1 MTSAFRLSRLKLI
14 KNNKLPIFAV
24 MRTSKNVYFRN
35 FLLLVISV
43 FSLGGYAQTQS
54 LDSLKT
60 LLRKTIDQTKQVDLL
75 NDISSRYYYI
85 HYDSLMYYAEEA
97 FRRSLTIGYTGGEI
111 IALHRKCDYYINT
124 GDFKTAV
131 RLVEQAEL
139 LATKTNNKVLLAESY
154 LIRGD
159 IYGSIS
165 IFDQAYDY
173 YNSALQIFNQENQKA
188 RALKA
193 ENRICLTL
201 YVYNDRY
208 EKALEIFKKVLKGA
222 EALGDRELIVTGL
235 NNVAAM
241 YGKLGENDKALELF
255 KRALRINLESRE
267 NFMAASNMVS
277 MASIYASSGKNDTAA
292 VYYSKALEYAG
303 NDRNVL
309 VRNLLQLRRGIFYYK
324 TENFEYAINDLNE
337 VFTISEQSGWAE
349 PAMQSAELLAKIYE
363 KKGNDQLSLYFLQKY
378 IDNLKVF
385 ESEGNTRK
393 MAELEVKYNFEKEA
407 LRIEAVNRRKTI
419 LLSSALI
426 TSILVIIL
434 VIILLIHIRTR
445 ASAAKLLH
453 KNEMLQKEQIKQ
465 SLANQLELRNKEITS
480 NIILLQRKN
489 EMLTGIADKLMNAKH
504 QFTEQ
509 NRDFIEKCIVELRES
524 TDDTD
529 WKNFELQFNNIYE
542 SFYKKLD
549 HINPNLTVNDRRLC
563 AYLRLNMTTKEI
575 AALTNLS
582 VHSVEVA
589 RHRLR
594 KKLGIDDPSVLL
606 VSFLEHL

>member
-1 MTSAFRLSRLKLI
+1 
-14 KNNKLPIFAV
+14 
-24 MRTSKNVYFRN
+24 MRTSKIAFLRN
-35 FLLLVISV
+35 LLLLLISASALAV
-43 FSLGGYAQTQS
+43 NSQTNS
-54 LDSLKT
+54 LDSLKIT
-60 LLRKTIDQTKQVDLL
+60 LSKTIDQTKQIDLL
-75 NDISSRYYYI
+75 NEISAKYYYI
-85 HYDSLMYYAEEA
+85 HYDSLMSFAEEA
-97 FRRSLTIGYTGGEI
+97 FRRSVAAGYTDGEI
-111 IALHRKCDYYINT
+111 VALHRKCDYYINT
-124 GDFKTAV
+124 GDFKTAG
-131 RLVEQAEL
+131 LLIEQAER

-173 YNSALQIFNQENQKA
+173 YNSALQIFNKENQKA

-193 ENRICLTL
+193 ENRICVTL
-201 YVYNDRY
+201 YVYNDRH
-208 EKALEIFKKVLKGA
+208 EKALEVFQKVLKGA
-222 EALGDRELIVTGL
+222 EAIHDKELIVTGL

-255 KRALRINLESRE
+255 NRALRINLESRE

-277 MASIYASSGKNDTAA
+277 MASIYASSGNNDTAA
-292 VYYSKALEYAG
+292 FYYSKALEYAG
-303 NDRNVL
+303 NDKNVL

-324 TENFEYAINDLNE
+324 TEDIEHAINDLDE
-337 VFTISEQSGWAE
+337 VFTVSEQAGWAE
-349 PAMQSAELLAKIYE
+349 TAMQSAELLAKIYE
-363 KKGNDQLSLYFLQKY
+363 KQGNEQLSLHYLKKY
-378 IDNLKVF
+378 IENLKIF

-393 MAELEVKYNFEKEA
+393 MAELEVKYDFEKEA
-407 LRIEAVNRRKTI
+407 LRIEALNRRKTI

-426 TSILVIIL
+426 TSILIIIL

-445 ASAAKLLH
+445 ATSAKLKH
-453 KNEMLQKEQIKQ
+453 KNEMLEKEQIKQ
-465 SLANQLELRNKEITS
+465 NLANQLELRNKEITS
-480 NIILLQRKN
+480 NIILLQKKN
-489 EMLTGIADKLMNAKH
+489 EILTGIADKLMKAKH

-509 NRDFIEKCIVELRES
+509 NRDFIEKCIVELREN

-529 WKNFELQFNNIYE
+529 WKNFELQFNQIYE

-549 HINPNLTVNDRRLC
+549 NINPNLTVNDRRLC

-594 KKLGIDDPSVLL
+594 KKLQIDDPSILL

>member
-1 MTSAFRLSRLKLI
+1 
-14 KNNKLPIFAV
+14 
-24 MRTSKNVYFRN
+24 MRTSKIAFLRN
-35 FLLLVISV
+35 LLLLLISASALAV
-43 FSLGGYAQTQS
+43 NSQTNS

-60 LLRKTIDQTKQVDLL
+60 TLSKTIDQTKQIDLL
-75 NDISSRYYYI
+75 NEISAKYYYI
-85 HYDSLMYYAEEA
+85 HYDSLMSFAEEA
-97 FRRSLTIGYTGGEI
+97 FRRSVAAGYTDGEI
-111 IALHRKCDYYINT
+111 VALHRKCDYYINT
-124 GDFKTAV
+124 GDFKTAGH
-131 RLVEQAEL
+131 LIEQAER
-139 LATKTNNKVLLAESY
+139 LATKTNHKVLLAESY

-173 YNSALQIFNQENQKA
+173 YNSALQIFNKENQKA

-201 YVYNDRY
+201 YVYNDRH
-208 EKALEIFKKVLKGA
+208 EKALEVFQKVLKGA
-222 EALGDRELIVTGL
+222 EAIHDKELIVTGL

-255 KRALRINLESRE
+255 NRALRINLESRE

-277 MASIYASSGKNDTAA
+277 MASIYASSGNNDAA
-292 VYYSKALEYAG
+292 AFYYSKALEYAG
-303 NDRNVL
+303 NDKNVL

-324 TENFEYAINDLNE
+324 TEDIEHAINDLDE
-337 VFTISEQSGWAE
+337 VFTVSEQAGWAE

-363 KKGNDQLSLYFLQKY
+363 KQGNEQLSLHYLKKY
-378 IDNLKVF
+378 IEYLKIF

-393 MAELEVKYNFEKEA
+393 MAELEVKYDFEKEA
-407 LRIEAVNRRKTI
+407 LRIEALNRRKTI

-426 TSILVIIL
+426 TSILIIIL

-445 ASAAKLLH
+445 ATSAKLKH
-453 KNEMLQKEQIKQ
+453 KNEMLEKEQIKQ
-465 SLANQLELRNKEITS
+465 NLANQLELRNKEITS
-480 NIILLQRKN
+480 NIILLQKKN
-489 EMLTGIADKLMNAKH
+489 EILTGIADKLMKAKH

-509 NRDFIEKCIVELRES
+509 NRDFIEKCIVELREN

-529 WKNFELQFNNIYE
+529 WKNFELQFNQIYE

-549 HINPNLTVNDRRLC
+549 NINPNLTVNDRRLC

-594 KKLGIDDPSVLL
+594 KKLQIDDPSILL

>member
-1 MTSAFRLSRLKLI
+1 
-14 KNNKLPIFAV
+14 
-24 MRTSKNVYFRN
+24 MRTSKIAFLRN
-35 FLLLVISV
+35 LLLLLISASALAV
-43 FSLGGYAQTQS
+43 NSQTNS
-54 LDSLKT
+54 LDSLKIA
-60 LLRKTIDQTKQVDLL
+60 LSKTIDQKKQIDLL
-75 NDISSRYYYI
+75 NEISAKYYYI
-85 HYDSLMYYAEEA
+85 HYDSLMSFAEEA
-97 FRRSLTIGYTGGEI
+97 FRRSVAAGYTDGEI
-111 IALHRKCDYYINT
+111 VALHRKCDYYINT
-124 GDFKTAV
+124 GDFKTAGH
-131 RLVEQAEL
+131 LIEQAER

-165 IFDQAYDY
+165 IFDQAYDF
-173 YNSALQIFNQENQKA
+173 YNSALQIFNKENQKA

-201 YVYNDRY
+201 YVYNDRH
-208 EKALEIFKKVLKGA
+208 EKALEVFQKVLKGA
-222 EALGDRELIVTGL
+222 ETIHDKELIVTGL

-241 YGKLGENDKALELF
+241 YGKLGENGKALELF
-255 KRALRINLESRE
+255 NRALRINLESRE

-277 MASIYASSGKNDTAA
+277 MASIYASSGNNDTAA
-292 VYYSKALEYAG
+292 YYYSKALEYAG
-303 NDRNVL
+303 NNKNVL

-324 TENFEYAINDLNE
+324 TEDIEHAINDLNE
-337 VFTISEQSGWAE
+337 VFTVSEQAGWAE

-363 KKGNDQLSLYFLQKY
+363 TQDNDQLSLYYLKKY
-378 IDNLKVF
+378 IENLKVF

-393 MAELEVKYNFEKEA
+393 MAELEVKYDFEKEA
-407 LRIEAVNRRKTI
+407 LRIEALNRRKTI

-426 TSILVIIL
+426 TSILIIIL

-445 ASAAKLLH
+445 ATSAKLKH
-453 KNEMLQKEQIKQ
+453 KNEMLEKEQIKQ
-465 SLANQLELRNKEITS
+465 NLANQLELRNKEITS
-480 NIILLQRKN
+480 NIILLQKKN
-489 EMLTGIADKLMNAKH
+489 EILTGIADKLMKAKH

-509 NRDFIEKCIVELRES
+509 NRDFIEKCIVELREN

-529 WKNFELQFNNIYE
+529 WKNFELQFNQIYE

-549 HINPNLTVNDRRLC
+549 NINPNLTVNDRRLC

-594 KKLGIDDPSVLL
+594 KKLQIDDPSILL

>member
-1 MTSAFRLSRLKLI
+1 
-14 KNNKLPIFAV
+14 
-24 MRTSKNVYFRN
+24 MRTSKNVCFRN
-35 FLLLVISV
+35 LLLLLISV
-43 FSLGGYAQTQS
+43 FTLGGYAQTQS

-60 LLRKTIDQTKQVDLL
+60 LLSKSIDQTKQIDLL
-75 NDISSRYYYI
+75 NEISAKYYYI
-85 HYDSLMYYAEEA
+85 HYDSLMSYAEEA
-97 FRRSLTIGYTGGEI
+97 FRRSVAADYTDGEI
-111 IALHRKCDYYINT
+111 VALHRKCDYYINT
-124 GDFKTAV
+124 GDFKTAGH
-131 RLVEQAEL
+131 LVEQAER

-173 YNSALQIFNQENQKA
+173 YNSALQIFKNENQKA

-208 EKALEIFKKVLKGA
+208 EKALEVFQKVLKGA
-222 EALGDRELIVTGL
+222 EAIHDKELIVTGL

-241 YGKLGENDKALELF
+241 YGKLGENAKALELF
-255 KRALRINLESRE
+255 NMALRINLESRE

-277 MASIYASSGKNDTAA
+277 MASIYASMGNNDTAA
-292 VYYSKALEYAG
+292 FYYSKALEYAG
-303 NDRNVL
+303 SDKNVL

-324 TENFEYAINDLNE
+324 TGNIENAIADLNE
-337 VFTISEQSGWAE
+337 VFTVSEQAGWAE

-363 KKGNDQLSLYFLQKY
+363 NQDNDQLSLYYLKKY
-378 IDNLKVF
+378 IENLKIF

-393 MAELEVKYNFEKEA
+393 MAELEVKYDFEKEA

-426 TSILVIIL
+426 TSVLIIIL
-434 VIILLIHIRTR
+434 IIILLIHIRTR
-445 ASAAKLLH
+445 ASAAKLMH
-453 KNEMLQKEQIKQ
+453 KNEMLEKEQIKQ
-465 SLANQLELRNKEITS
+465 NLANQLELRNKEITS
-480 NIILLQRKN
+480 NIILLQKKN
-489 EMLTGIADKLMNAKH
+489 EILTGIADKLMKAKH

-509 NRDFIEKCIVELRES
+509 NRDFIEKCIVELREN
-524 TDDTD
+524 TDDSD
-529 WKNFELQFNNIYE
+529 WKNFELQFNQVYE
-542 SFYKKLD
+542 AFYRKLD
-549 HINPNLTVNDRRLC
+549 NINPNLTVNDRRLC

-594 KKLGIDDPSVLL
+594 KKLQIDDPSILL

>member
-1 MTSAFRLSRLKLI
+1 MSF
-14 KNNKLPIFAV
+14 
-24 MRTSKNVYFRN
+24 
-35 FLLLVISV
+35 
-43 FSLGGYAQTQS
+43 
-54 LDSLKT
+54 
-60 LLRKTIDQTKQVDLL
+60 
-75 NDISSRYYYI
+75 
-85 HYDSLMYYAEEA
+85 AEEA
-97 FRRSLTIGYTGGEI
+97 FRRSVAAGYTDGEI
-111 IALHRKCDYYINT
+111 VALHRKCDYYINT
-124 GDFKTAV
+124 GDFKTAGH
-131 RLVEQAEL
+131 LIEQAER
-139 LATKTNNKVLLAESY
+139 LATKTNHKVLLAESY

-173 YNSALQIFNQENQKA
+173 YNSALQIFNKENQKA

-201 YVYNDRY
+201 YVYNDRH
-208 EKALEIFKKVLKGA
+208 EKALEVFQKVLKGA
-222 EALGDRELIVTGL
+222 EAIHDKELIVTGL

-255 KRALRINLESRE
+255 NRALRINLESRE

-277 MASIYASSGKNDTAA
+277 MASIYASSGNNDAA
-292 VYYSKALEYAG
+292 AFYYSKALEYAG
-303 NDRNVL
+303 NDKNVL

-324 TENFEYAINDLNE
+324 TEDIEHAINDLDE
-337 VFTISEQSGWAE
+337 VFTVSEQAGWAE

-363 KKGNDQLSLYFLQKY
+363 KQGNEQLSLHYLKKY
-378 IDNLKVF
+378 IEYLKIF

-393 MAELEVKYNFEKEA
+393 MAELEVKYDFEKEA
-407 LRIEAVNRRKTI
+407 LRIEALNRRKTI

-426 TSILVIIL
+426 TSILIIIL

-445 ASAAKLLH
+445 ATSAKLKH
-453 KNEMLQKEQIKQ
+453 KNEMLEKEQIKQ
-465 SLANQLELRNKEITS
+465 NLANQLELRNKEITS
-480 NIILLQRKN
+480 NIILLQKKN
-489 EMLTGIADKLMNAKH
+489 EILTGIADKLMKAKH

-509 NRDFIEKCIVELRES
+509 NRDFIEKCIVELREN

-529 WKNFELQFNNIYE
+529 WKNFELQFNQIYE

-549 HINPNLTVNDRRLC
+549 NINPNLTVNDRRLC

-594 KKLGIDDPSVLL
+594 KKLQIDDPSILL